1 MSRGRFTSIASG
13 FAIAA
18 VGLSLG
24 LTGWPGAATAS
35 AAAGPRAAS
44 SSATSSALR
53 YVVLNCL
60 GNAHVKPGT
69 IALACADN
77 GTGLSYLHWTSWTP
91 ELASA
96 YGTEWQ
102 NDCKPNCAAGHIHHY
117 PVRAMLWGS
126 ATVQGHP
133 AERRYTE
140 ATLSYPKG
148 RPAVYVVKC
157 KATVVATHPV
167 SQTLP
172 LGI

>member
-1 MSRGRFTSIASG
+1 MT
-13 FAIAA
+13 AA
-18 VGLSLG
+18 AGLAVAALGVALG
-24 LTGWPGAATAS
+24 LPGPAGPGTAS
-35 AAAGPRAAS
+35 ADAVTRAGSAAGAA
-44 SSATSSALR
+44 R
-53 YVVLNCL
+53 FVVLDCT
-60 GNAHVKPGT
+60 GQAQVKPGT
-69 IALACADN
+69 ITLACADN
-77 GTGLSYLHWTSWTP
+77 GIGLTHLHWTSWTP

-96 YGTEWQ
+96 YGTEWR

-157 KATVVATHPV
+157 NAKVVATYPV

-172 LGI
+172 PGI